1 MNVGTHVSDDCV
13 TEFNKL
19 KLGKQY
25 RYLTFK
31 LNNDT
36 NEIVVDHVG
45 ERDSTYAEF
54 VSHLQNESRYAV
66 YDYHAQ
72 TDDVPPRQ
80 VEKLVFIFW
89 SPDANQP
96 VKQKM
101 SYAAGKEA
109 LKKKLNGLSKE
120 IQANDPSEVEEAE
133 MRKLVLN

>member
-1 MNVGTHVSDDCV
+1 MNVGTNVSDDCV
-13 TEFNKL
+13 TEFNNL

-25 RYLTFK
+25 RYVIYK
-31 LNNDT
+31 LDRDR
-36 NEIVVDHVG
+36 NEIVVDQKG
-45 ERDSTYAEF
+45 ARDSAYAEF

-89 SPDANQP
+89 SPDTNQP

-101 SYAAGKEA
+101 AYAAGKEA
-109 LKKKLNGLSKE
+109 LKKKLNGLAKE

-133 MRKLVLN
+133 ILKTVLN